1 MAFPTDPTDR
11 LPIVVLDHE
20 ADVAALSD
28 VTGQEAVPPSQEPPP
43 RQQEESHHDHPVP
56 TSTSAITGTP
66 AAAATSQIDAGRRP
80 APRAR
85 RSPVCAPPARSQ
97 PASEPRP
104 SSLLGDVTAL
114 ARLDLAGL
122 RNQWRRL
129 YGTDPPGMG
138 RDLLRRRLAYRI
150 QELAIGGL
158 AAATRER
165 LRIIE
170 EKERAKPAKHQ
181 VGIPAAGTVLVRE
194 FKGIRHE
201 VVVLKNGFSYQGK
214 PWRSLSAIAKAI
226 AGAHRDGPLFFGL
239 RSRRDKGGND

>member
-1 MAFPTDPTDR
+1 MASPTDPADR
-11 LPIVVLDHE
+11 QPIVILDHE
-20 ADVAALSD
+20 ADVTVLPD
-28 VTGQEAVPPSQEPPP
+28 ITGQEVTPPSQEPPI
-43 RQQEESHHDHPVP
+43 RQQEGSRHDHPVP

-66 AAAATSQIDAGRRP
+66 AAATSQIDAGRRP

-97 PASEPRP
+97 RAGDARP
-104 SSLLGDVTAL
+104 NALLGDVTAL

-150 QELAIGGL
+150 QELALGGL
-158 AAATRER
+158 PAATRER
-165 LRIIE
+165 LRLIE
-170 EKERAKPAKHQ
+170 EQERTKPAKHHA
-181 VGIPAAGTVLVRE
+181 GIPAAGTVLVRE
-194 FKGIRHE
+194 FKGVRHE
-201 VVVLKNGFSYQGK
+201 IVVLKNGFSYQGK

-239 RSRRDKGGND
+239 RSRRDQGGTN